1 MRRTIAIT
9 ICALL
14 LVIPATGRAQTENR
28 YKSYGEG
35 YVFLGVRNATQGK
48 GVAGVGG
55 DLFIY
60 KGLAAGGDV
69 GTTVTSP
76 DNRITIGSVG
86 MSYHFLRSRTEL
98 KVEPFFG
105 AGFSHLVGNINT
117 HGIDYPFSSGQDRT
131 GSNFNQGLIA
141 WPTKHFGVRFELREY
156 RLFVSYGALEN
167 VIPGGNPVEFR
178 IGVTLR

>member
-14 LVIPATGRAQTENR
+14 LVVPATGRAQTENR

-35 YVFLGVRNATQGK
+35 YVFFGVRDAKQGK

-105 AGFSHLVGNINT
+105 AGFSSLHGNINT
-117 HGIDYPFSSGQDRT
+117 HGYTYPFDPGQDRT
-131 GSNFNQGLIA
+131 GHYFSQGLIA
-141 WPTKHFGVRFELREY
+141 WPTKHLGIRFEVREY

-178 IGVTLR
+178 FGLTLR